1 MSTFTDRTQVGSA
14 GIAVAVKDIIDMEG
28 LLTTAGCRAIERSA
42 SPAAA
47 DAPCLAGLR
56 AAIGAG
62 EARVIGRT
70 NLDELAAGASGV
82 NHWFGTPVNPLDPE
96 RIPGGSSS
104 GSGAA
109 VAAGEAE
116 VAFGTDTGGS
126 VRIPAACCGVVGLK
140 TSRGRVSTDGVVP
153 LSQSLDTVGPIGA
166 DLARTVRGMRLL
178 EPGFAP
184 GDPLRAIGR
193 FRAPDVDPRID
204 AAVDRALA
212 EAELEVVE
220 VELPSWGS
228 ALEAALRIGLGEGYR
243 NHGGMLA
250 REPELLGPQ
259 TAEAL
264 LMGRDAGRFDA
275 EARVFQTGWEAEL
288 ATALERCEALAWPT
302 LAGFAPPLAD
312 AATIPGI
319 CRTMEVNLAGLP
331 ALALPVPTGGPYC
344 PRACSWWARSARRS
358 GWWRPAR
365 WSRPRSARAPRP
377 DAQVHRV
384 L

>member
-1 MSTFTDRTQVGSA
+1 MSTFIDRTQVGSA
-14 GIAVAVKDIIDMEG
+14 GTRVGVKDIIDMEG
-28 LLTTAGCRAIERSA
+28 FATTAGCRAIERAA

-56 AAIGAG
+56 AAIEAG

-70 NLDELAAGASGV
+70 NLDELAAGANGV

-104 GSGAA
+104 GSAVA

-140 TSRGRVSTDGVVP
+140 TSRGRVSTEGVVP

-166 DLARTVRGMRLL
+166 DLTRTVHGMRLL

-184 GDPLRAIGR
+184 GEPFGVVGR
-193 FRAPDVDPRID
+193 FRAPDVDPTID

-243 NHGGMLA
+243 NHAEMLA
-250 REPELLGPQ
+250 REPELVGPGA
-259 TAEAL
+259 AEAL
-264 LMGRDAGRFDA
+264 AWGRDLGRFDA
-275 EARVFQTGWEAEL
+275 EARAFQAAWEGEL
-288 ATALERCEALAWPT
+288 AEALRRCEALAWPT
-302 LAGFAPPLAD
+302 LSGFALLLSD
-312 AATIPGI
+312 AAAIADI

-331 ALALPVPTGGPYC
+331 ALALPVPAGGPL
-344 PRACSWWARSARRS
+344 PASLQLVGANGAEERLVATGAVVEAAVGPGPSA
-358 GWWRPAR
+358 
-365 WSRPRSARAPRP
+365 
-377 DAQVHRV
+377 
-384 L
+384 